1 MIAQNSSILCLC
13 ILLAGCATNKDFEL
27 YVEAQKAISR
37 DATMSEAARVSVL
50 IDMTKSADNQVKMEA
65 IRALQEIQRSK
76 TPIVIEP
83 PKKNWFGF

>member
-1 MIAQNSSILCLC
+1 MKYLILLC
-13 ILLAGCATNKDFEL
+13 ALLAGCATNNDFEL
-27 YVEAQKAISR
+27 YLEAQKAISR
-37 DATMSEAARVSVL
+37 DATMSEAARISVL
-50 IDMTKSADNQVKMEA
+50 IDLTKSSDNQIKMEA

>member
-1 MIAQNSSILCLC
+1 MKYLILCVFLT
-13 ILLAGCATNKDFEL
+13 GCETNKDFEL
-27 YVEAQKAISR
+27 YLEAQKSISR

-50 IDMTKSADNQVKMEA
+50 IDMTKSSDNQVKMEA

-76 TPIVIEP
+76 TPIVIEA

>member
-1 MIAQNSSILCLC
+1 
-13 ILLAGCATNKDFEL
+13 
-27 YVEAQKAISR
+27 
-37 DATMSEAARVSVL
+37 
-50 IDMTKSADNQVKMEA
+50 MTKSADNQVKMEA